1 MCIRDSFETT
11 TDYLLKGIEPVR
23 KEDKKWSAMIFFVC
37 ATLLNII
44 GLISSVVVWIER
56 QEVYATGIGIILML
70 IGTGI
75 FLIGQFTN
83 RPEKEKAQRLFIQLN
98 IWILLF
104 VPLSF
109 IWNIFDGLVFGY
121 SGQLAPNPLLG
132 NSLITFVL
140 FWAIYIIICIIAVS
154 YTHLGL

>member
-75 FLIGQFTN
+75 FLIGQ
-83 RPEKEKAQRLFIQLN
+83 
-98 IWILLF
+98 
-104 VPLSF
+104 
-109 IWNIFDGLVFGY
+109 
-121 SGQLAPNPLLG
+121 
-132 NSLITFVL
+132 
-140 FWAIYIIICIIAVS
+140 
-154 YTHLGL
+154 